1 MNPFLLTVLCILF
14 LTLTLAEAG
23 YGQRNSPW
31 KKEPYEIV
39 SGVYVCVG
47 MHKYSL
53 TLGQGFSVYL
63 RNINRRPVVVTGKL
77 KAITLC
83 DSIITTTFVT
93 KLAPGQIKAGGNMKF
108 TEGNSQTGVVTP
120 LDCNGI
126 TFYDP
131 KRKRNFVNRIKQV
144 VLEDLI
150 VKGTTSQRNEN
161 IAKIKGGQ

>member
-1 MNPFLLTVLCILF
+1 MNPFLSTVVCVSF
-14 LTLTLAEAG
+14 LTLTLVQPG
-23 YGQRNSPW
+23 YAQRNSPW

-63 RNINRRPVVVTGKL
+63 KNINRRPVVVTGKL
-77 KAITLC
+77 MAVTYC
-83 DSIITTTFVT
+83 DSVITTTFVT
-93 KLAPGQIKAGGNMKF
+93 KLAPGQIKSGGNMKF
-108 TEGNSQTGVVTP
+108 NDGNSQIGVVTP
-120 LDCNGI
+120 LDCNGV

-144 VLEDLI
+144 MLEDLT
-150 VKGTTSQRNEN
+150 VKSAVTARNEN
-161 IAKIKGGQ
+161 ISTQP